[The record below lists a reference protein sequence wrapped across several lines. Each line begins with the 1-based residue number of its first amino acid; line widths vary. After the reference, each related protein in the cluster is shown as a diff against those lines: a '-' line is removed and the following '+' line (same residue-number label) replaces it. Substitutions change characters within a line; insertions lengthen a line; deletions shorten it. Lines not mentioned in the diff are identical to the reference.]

1 MGPLDATSP
10 IPARP
15 HFQGST
21 PPPDSAQGRVRA
33 GDGTQHPPGT
43 RRETARRLEG
53 ATVLP
58 QSALTL
64 PDRASAGLRRSGK
77 SSPKGT
83 RKADYGNVENLV
95 VAQSPH
101 GSVGTPH
108 DLILMV
114 YSLPGSVIGT
124 SLYSGKGMPLM

>member
-1 MGPLDATSP
+1 MGPLEATSP

-15 HFQGST
+15 HFQGSPH
-21 PPPDSAQGRVRA
+21 PPHDSAQGRVRA
-33 GDGTQHPPGT
+33 GEGTQHPPGT
-43 RRETARRLEG
+43 RRENCCRPEG

-58 QSALTL
+58 RSALTP
-64 PDRASAGLRRSGK
+64 PDQASAGLRGSGK
-77 SSPKGT
+77 SPPKGT
-83 RKADYGNVENLV
+83 RRADYVENLV